1 MQILRHELTTT
12 IVHTLNPDG
21 RGKLM
26 EMSREAVS
34 RFAYE
39 GNKKPSRFTVLN
51 VVLKFNRNI
60 KARFKELR
68 TDGKVETSAEEDV
81 LDPQEKDEFEAQ
93 WAAHWKPSI
102 SDSEIFKAGGF
113 PIETMQISQP

>member
-68 TDGKVETSAEEDV
+68 TDGKVETSVEEDV
-81 LDPQEKDEFEAQ
+81 LDPQEKDELEAFQ
-93 WAAHWKPSI
+93 SRLCKSASLERKPH
-102 SDSEIFKAGGF
+102 
-113 PIETMQISQP
+113 

>member
-1 MQILRHELTTT
+1 
-12 IVHTLNPDG
+12 
-21 RGKLM
+21 M

-68 TDGKVETSAEEDV
+68 TDGKLRPLLKKTSWTRKKKMS
-81 LDPQEKDEFEAQ
+81 LRHSGQRIGNHQFRILRSSKLEAFQ
-93 WAAHWKPSI
+93 SRLCKSASLERKPH
-102 SDSEIFKAGGF
+102 
-113 PIETMQISQP
+113 